1 MSKITNLQKAL
12 KAEQR
17 PPQAE
22 APKTPAK
29 PGYMAPSRRGKK
41 PLTAYLPPDYKANL
55 RLIQARTGRSLQDL
69 IAEALNDLYSK
80 YDVQPSGRV
89 DATPA

>member
-12 KAEQR
+12 KAEQK

-22 APKTPAK
+22 APKAPAK
-29 PGYMAPSRRGKK
+29 PGYMAPSRKDKK

-80 YDVQPSGRV
+80 YDVPTIRSG
-89 DATPA
+89 